1 MSSIANDIFH
11 IIDRAGAD
19 PTFTEVFSRLG
30 YATYIEVENALR
42 GLERN
47 GLILSYYC
55 PSMRQHRYYLSAQ
68 AERLMDEIDGFAH
81 E

>member
-11 IIDRAGAD
+11 IIDRAVAD

-30 YATYIEVENALR
+30 YATYIEVENAFR

-68 AERLMDEIDGFAH
+68 AERLMDEIDGCAH